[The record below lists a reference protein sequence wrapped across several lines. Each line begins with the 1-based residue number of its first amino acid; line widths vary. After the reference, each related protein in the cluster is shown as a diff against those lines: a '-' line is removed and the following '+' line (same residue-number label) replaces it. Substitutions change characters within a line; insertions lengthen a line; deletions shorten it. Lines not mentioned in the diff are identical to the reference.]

1 MTMLD
6 QDTQNELEPTRLA
19 SALILL
25 GGFLFGGNNLTE
37 ITDDTLE
44 ELRDL
49 IDLELVSRRGM
60 IH

>member
-1 MTMLD
+1 MLD
-6 QDTQNELEPTRLA
+6 QDSSNESEPTRLA

-25 GGFLFGGNNLTE
+25 GGFLFGGNELSE

-49 IDLELVSRRGM
+49 IDMELALRRGM

>member
-1 MTMLD
+1 MLNK
-6 QDTQNELEPTRLA
+6 DTSNESEPTRLA

-25 GGFLFGGNNLTE
+25 GGFLFGGNKVYE
-37 ITDDTLE
+37 ITDDKLE

-49 IDLELVSRRGM
+49 IDMELAGRKGM

>member
-1 MTMLD
+1 MLD
-6 QDTQNELEPTRLA
+6 QDSPNGPEPTRLA

-25 GGFLFGGNNLTE
+25 GGFLFGGNNITE
-37 ITDDTLE
+37 ITDDTLT

-49 IDLELVSRRGM
+49 IDLELASRRGM

>member
-1 MTMLD
+1 MLN
-6 QDTQNELEPTRLA
+6 QDPPNESEPTRLA
-19 SALILL
+19 STLILL
-25 GGFLFGGNNLTE
+25 GGFLFGGNNLSE

-49 IDLELVSRRGM
+49 IDMELALRRGM

>member
-1 MTMLD
+1 MFD
-6 QDTQNELEPTRLA
+6 KDPPNAPEPTRLA

-25 GGFLFGGNNLTE
+25 GGFLFGGHLLPE
-37 ITDDTLE
+37 ITDDTLT

-49 IDLELVSRRGM
+49 IDMELALRKGM

>member
-1 MTMLD
+1 MLD
-6 QDTQNELEPTRLA
+6 QDPPNELEPTRLT

-25 GGFLFGGNNLTE
+25 GGFLFGGHLLPE

-49 IDLELVSRRGM
+49 IDMELALRRGM

>member
-1 MTMLD
+1 MLNKN
-6 QDTQNELEPTRLA
+6 TTNESEPTRLA

-25 GGFLFGGNNLTE
+25 GGFLFGGNKLSE

-49 IDLELVSRRGM
+49 IDMELAVRKGM

>member
-1 MTMLD
+1 MLD
-6 QDTQNELEPTRLA
+6 QDPSNEPERTRLT

-25 GGFLFGGNNLTE
+25 GGFLFGGNNIAE
-37 ITDDTLE
+37 ITDETLE

-49 IDLELVSRRGM
+49 IDLELASRRGM

>member
-1 MTMLD
+1 MLD
-6 QDTQNELEPTRLA
+6 QDTPNEFEPTRLA

-25 GGFLFGGNNLTE
+25 GGFLFGGHLLPE

-49 IDLELVSRRGM
+49 IDMELALRRGM

>member
-1 MTMLD
+1 MLD
-6 QDTQNELEPTRLA
+6 QDPPNELEPTRLA

-25 GGFLFGGNNLTE
+25 GGFLFSGHLLPE

-49 IDLELVSRRGM
+49 IDMELSSRRGM

>member
-1 MTMLD
+1 MLNK
-6 QDTQNELEPTRLA
+6 DTSNDSEPTRLA

-25 GGFLFGGNNLTE
+25 GGFLFGGNQLSE
-37 ITDDTLE
+37 ITDDTLT

-49 IDLELVSRRGM
+49 IDMELALRKGM

>member
-1 MTMLD
+1 MLD
-6 QDTQNELEPTRLA
+6 QDSPNGPEPPRLA

-25 GGFLFGGNNLTE
+25 GSFLFGGNELSE

-49 IDLELVSRRGM
+49 IDMELALRRGM

>member
-1 MTMLD
+1 MLD
-6 QDTQNELEPTRLA
+6 QDPSNEPEPTRLA

-49 IDLELVSRRGM
+49 IDFELVSRRGM

>member
-1 MTMLD
+1 MLD
-6 QDTQNELEPTRLA
+6 QDPPNESEPTRLA

-49 IDLELVSRRGM
+49 IDLELASRRGM

>member
-1 MTMLD
+1 MLD
-6 QDTQNELEPTRLA
+6 QDPPNESEPTRLA

-25 GGFLFGGNNLTE
+25 GGFLFGGNNITE
-37 ITDDTLE
+37 ITDDTLT

-49 IDLELVSRRGM
+49 IDLELASRRGM

>member
-1 MTMLD
+1 MLNK
-6 QDTQNELEPTRLA
+6 DTPNESEPTRLA

-25 GGFLFGGNNLTE
+25 GGFLFGGNQLSE
-37 ITDDTLE
+37 ITDDTLT

-49 IDLELVSRRGM
+49 IDMELALRKGM

>member
-1 MTMLD
+1 MLD
-6 QDTQNELEPTRLA
+6 QDPSNEPEPTRLA

-25 GGFLFGGNNLTE
+25 GSFLFGGNNLTE

-49 IDLELVSRRGM
+49 IDLELASRRGM

>member
-1 MTMLD
+1 MFD
-6 QDTQNELEPTRLA
+6 KDPPNEPEPTRLA

-25 GGFLFGGNNLTE
+25 GGFLFGGHLLPE
-37 ITDDTLE
+37 ITDDTLT

-49 IDLELVSRRGM
+49 IDMELALRKGM

>member
-1 MTMLD
+1 MLD
-6 QDTQNELEPTRLA
+6 QDPPNEPEPTRLA

>member
-1 MTMLD
+1 MLD
-6 QDTQNELEPTRLA
+6 QDPPNESEPTRLA

-25 GGFLFGGNNLTE
+25 GGFLFGGNKLSE

-49 IDLELVSRRGM
+49 IDMELALRRGM

>member
-1 MTMLD
+1 MLD
-6 QDTQNELEPTRLA
+6 QDPSNEPEPTRLA

-25 GGFLFGGNNLTE
+25 GGFLFGGNNITE
-37 ITDDTLE
+37 ITDDTLT

-49 IDLELVSRRGM
+49 IDLELASRRGM

>member
-1 MTMLD
+1 MSD
-6 QDTQNELEPTRLA
+6 QEAAGGIEPTRLA

-25 GGFLFGGNNLTE
+25 GGFLFGGNQLSE
-37 ITDDTLE
+37 ITDDTLT

-49 IDLELVSRRGM
+49 IDMELALRKGM

>member
-1 MTMLD
+1 MLD
-6 QDTQNELEPTRLA
+6 QDPPNEFEPTRLA

-25 GGFLFGGNNLTE
+25 GGFLFSGNPLLE
-37 ITDDTLE
+37 ITDSTLE

-49 IDLELVSRRGM
+49 IDMELALRKGM

>member
-1 MTMLD
+1 MLNKN
-6 QDTQNELEPTRLA
+6 TTNESEPTRLA

-25 GGFLFGGNNLTE
+25 GGFLFGGNQLSE
-37 ITDDTLE
+37 ITDDTLT

-49 IDLELVSRRGM
+49 IDMELALRKGM

>member
-1 MTMLD
+1 MLNK
-6 QDTQNELEPTRLA
+6 DTSNESEPTRLA

-25 GGFLFGGNNLTE
+25 GGFLFGGNQLSE
-37 ITDDTLE
+37 ITDDTLT

-49 IDLELVSRRGM
+49 IDMELALRKGM

>member
-1 MTMLD
+1 MFD
-6 QDTQNELEPTRLA
+6 KDPPNEPEPTRLA

-25 GGFLFGGNNLTE
+25 GGFLFGGHLLPE
-37 ITDDTLE
+37 ITADTLT

-49 IDLELVSRRGM
+49 IDMELALRKGM

>member
-1 MTMLD
+1 MLD
-6 QDTQNELEPTRLA
+6 QDPPNELEPTRLA

-25 GGFLFGGNNLTE
+25 GGFLFGGHLLPE

-49 IDLELVSRRGM
+49 IDMELALRRGM

>member
-1 MTMLD
+1 MLD
-6 QDTQNELEPTRLA
+6 QDSSNASEPTRLA

-25 GGFLFGGNNLTE
+25 GGFLFGGHLLPE
-37 ITDDTLE
+37 ITDDTLT

-49 IDLELVSRRGM
+49 IDMELALRKGM

>member
-1 MTMLD
+1 MLNK
-6 QDTQNELEPTRLA
+6 DTPNESEPTRLA

-25 GGFLFGGNNLTE
+25 GGFLFGGNKLSE
-37 ITDDTLE
+37 ITDDTLT

-49 IDLELVSRRGM
+49 IDMEIALRRGM

>member
-1 MTMLD
+1 MLD
-6 QDTQNELEPTRLA
+6 QDPPTESEPTRLA

-25 GGFLFGGNNLTE
+25 GGFLFGGNKLSE

-49 IDLELVSRRGM
+49 IDMELALRRGM

>member
-1 MTMLD
+1 MFD
-6 QDTQNELEPTRLA
+6 KAPPNEPEPTRLA

-25 GGFLFGGNNLTE
+25 GGFLFGGHLLPE
-37 ITDDTLE
+37 ITDDTLT

-49 IDLELVSRRGM
+49 IDMELALRKGM